1 MQVIASLGL
10 PDLEDDT
17 PYLAFALVFGIA
29 FFSSYLL
36 TPFAQ
41 RFGLNYGLVSVPGG
55 RHQGHGRIARTGGL
69 ALYFS
74 FTLAAVIAQFL
85 PIERTDTKEITRFI
99 GLLLGGTVVFIIW
112 LLDDKYD
119 LPSYVQFAGQFLAGA
134 IAVAFLI
141 IIETFNNPLTGK
153 SVSTGPDALVMLI
166 SIFWIALMMNTV
178 NFLDGS
184 DGLAAGVVCI
194 AALMIF
200 VHAAFRLDQ
209 VSVSLLPLAL
219 VGTTL
224 GFLPYNFHPA
234 KVFMGGGA
242 PYLGYV
248 LAVLSI
254 IGGAKMATILLV
266 MGLPLVDLG
275 WQASSRLLRGKSPF
289 SGDRG
294 HLHFRLQA
302 LGLSPKIIALGYYA
316 FCACFGLIALTTNSQ
331 LFKLL
336 ALAVM
341 FFIVSIVF
349 LVMTWLQRKTQE

>member
-1 MQVIASLGL
+1 MTA
-10 PDLEDDT
+10 
-17 PYLAFALVFGIA
+17 AFLLVFGVA
-29 FFSSYLL
+29 FFSAYFL
-36 TPFAQ
+36 TPLAQ
-41 RFGLNYGLVSVPGG
+41 RFGLKYEIVSVPGG

-69 ALYFS
+69 VLYFS
-74 FTLAAVIAQFL
+74 FTLAATFAQFL
-85 PIERTDTKEITRFI
+85 PIERTDPKEVTRFI
-99 GLLLGGTVVFIIW
+99 GLIVGGTVVSFLW
-112 LLDDKYD
+112 FLDDKYN
-119 LPSYVQFAGQFLAGA
+119 LPSAVQFAGQFLAGV
-134 IAVAFLI
+134 IAVSFLI
-141 IIETFNNPLTGK
+141 IIETFNNPLTGN
-153 SVSTGPDALVMLI
+153 SVSTGPTLMVYLV

-184 DGLAAGVVCI
+184 DGLAAGVGCI

-200 VHAAFRLDQ
+200 IHAAFRLDQ

-234 KVFMGGGA
+234 RVFMGGGA
-242 PYLGYV
+242 PFLGYT

-275 WQASSRLLRGKSPF
+275 WQASSRLLHGKSPF

-302 LGLSPKIIALGYYA
+302 LGLSPKVIALGYYA
-316 FCACFGLIALTTNSQ
+316 FCAFFGFIALTTNSQ

-336 ALAVM
+336 ALGVM
-341 FFIVSIVF
+341 FLIVCIVF
-349 LVMTWLQRKTQE
+349 LVMTWLQQKTQES